1 MAHRYAVYAV
11 PAPGHPLE
19 RAAADWLGR
28 DPRGDA
34 MSATEA
40 PAGDDLLAEARRYG
54 FHGTLKAPFRLA
66 EGASEA
72 DLAAAA
78 DALAGPPLPVA
89 LTVSDDLGF
98 PALRPAAPAPA
109 LDALAARCV
118 RALDRFRAPPTPEEL
133 ARRRPD
139 RLSPRQREL
148 LTRWGY
154 PYVLDEFRFHM
165 TLGARADE
173 PARHAAFM
181 LAAGRAFA
189 PILAGPVPLTVA
201 LFIEPRRGAP
211 FALWRDLPATGC

>member
-11 PAPGHPLE
+11 PEPGHALE
-19 RAAADWLGR
+19 TAAARWLGR
-28 DPRGDA
+28 DPRGGA
-34 MSATEA
+34 CA
-40 PAGDDLLAEARRYG
+40 PGAADDDLLADARRYG

-66 EGASEA
+66 EGAREA

-78 DALAGPPLPVA
+78 EALAGPALPVA
-89 LTVSDDLGF
+89 LAVSDDLGF

-118 RALDRFRAPPTPEEL
+118 RDLDRLRAPPTPDEL
-133 ARRRPD
+133 ARRKPE

-148 LTRWGY
+148 LSRWGY

-165 TLGARADE
+165 TLGARATE

-181 LAAGRAFA
+181 RAAGQTFA
-189 PILAGPVPLTVA
+189 GILAEPAPLTIA
-201 LFIEPRRGAP
+201 LFVEPERGAP
-211 FALWRDLPATGC
+211 FRLWRDISPA